1 MEVGCGF
8 KLQAASGDVPSE
20 GCVWE
25 AEQVLGGVVLR
36 GDGRGEGL
44 LDIGR
49 GEWVRC
55 VGGCV
60 CVGVCNTT
68 GTVISGD
75 WGIGLGTHDTSMHT
89 GNHTHL
95 HVLHIYTLCTNT
107 HTHTLTHH
115 TCSVGYTCDSNNHC
129 LIHNIQNH
137 TVTYQNTLPTN

>member
-8 KLQAASGDVPSE
+8 KLQAASGDIPSE

-68 GTVISGD
+68 GKVTGALAWKHMIHLCIQSHTSTCTVHI
-75 WGIGLGTHDTSMHT
+75 HT
-89 GNHTHL
+89 AQ
-95 HVLHIYTLCTNT
+95 T
-107 HTHTLTHH
+107 HTHTHTHIHTHH

-137 TVTYQNTLPTN
+137 TVTYQNRLPTN